1 MARTYASRVLCWAV
15 FVSLALAAA
24 TERPARAADART
36 EKTVPKGVGGRLP
49 NYYKMVVDEQQRQ
62 EIYRIQAEYRT
73 RIKELETRL
82 KALKKERDQRIV
94 NVLSPE
100 QKKRV
105 EEAAARAKEKRAA
118 KAAKKAQAECP
129 PAPEPKK

>member
-24 TERPARAADART
+24 TERPARAADAPV
-36 EKTVPKGVGGRLP
+36 EKTVRKGVGGRLP
-49 NYYKMVVDEQQRQ
+49 NYYRMVVDEQQRQ

-118 KAAKKAQAECP
+118 KKAQAECLAA
-129 PAPEPKK
+129 PAPKK